1 MYKVKMD
8 NRYIYHPWD
17 KTLQINDPK
26 LETELNKNGSFTFS
40 VYPDNPFY
48 NSFTEF
54 KTRIKVISF
63 DEKNNE
69 KEIFCCRVLSEDMDF
84 DGEKTI
90 TCEGNMAFLLDSI
103 QRPYS

>member
-17 KTLQINDPK
+17 KILQINDPK

-69 KEIFCCRVLSEDMDF
+69 KEIFCCRVLS
-84 DGEKTI
+84 
-90 TCEGNMAFLLDSI
+90 
-103 QRPYS
+103 